1 MSSCDFYEELLEKF
15 KDIVKKNNLLN
26 EEINIKG
33 RILTTEEAI
42 GNPVRRDY
50 PIIKGREKLIQA
62 EFKGEKG
69 QAFTDM
75 PGGFSGTILEIINK
89 PINTNFDRAVLIATL
104 NAVCKYLKI
113 IDRSVHCKDEEPE
126 ECAKKLVEYIKEN
139 YGNPKIALIGL
150 QPAMLERLSQNFNI
164 RVVDLDKGKIG
175 KIKFG
180 VEVENAEEKTEDV
193 LNWCDI
199 IMATGSTVAND
210 TIRKFFN
217 EKPVIFFGTTIAG
230 AAKLMNLHRFCPC
243 SD

>member
-126 ECAKKLVEYIKEN
+126 GCAKKLVEYIKEN

>member
-1 MSSCDFYEELLEKF
+1 MSSCDFYGELLEKF
-15 KDIVKKNNLLN
+15 KDIVDKNNLLN

-50 PIIKGREKLIQA
+50 PIIKGQEKLIQA

-75 PGGFSGTILEIINK
+75 PGEFSGTISEIINR
-89 PINTNFDRAVLIATL
+89 PINTNFDIAILISTL

-164 RVVDLDKGKIG
+164 RVVDLDKAKIG

-199 IMATGSTVAND
+199 IMATGSTVTND

-217 EKPVIFFGTTIAG
+217 EKPVVFFGTTIAG
-230 AAKLMNLHRFCPC
+230 AAELMNLHRFCPC